1 MTERRI
7 QIAAAVIA
15 VAGLGLVWQII
26 NTLWA
31 HGWSMHVIHLV
42 AISLAAFVAFAAT
55 FIVLMVV
62 LRYRRVLE
70 RKNEELRRL
79 EQLKDDLMHM
89 IVHDLK
95 NHLMGV
101 TGFAEVALSQDD
113 VSDSLREYLHRIG
126 EAGQTML
133 RMITSLLDI
142 TKLEEARMELHL
154 EEFPVAEAFQEAVR
168 EMSLL
173 AALEK
178 AHLTVSVS
186 PEDLTIRADREL
198 VKRVLVNL
206 LNNAFKHTPAPG
218 QFRLSA
224 ALTAF
229 KSDRPDRSDQEGG
242 AGGGSEPT
250 VTLSVSDNGEGIPPE
265 LHSVIFDRFKQVSLR
280 PRGFKLSTGLG
291 LTFCKM
297 AVEAHGGRIW
307 VESEV
312 GRGSTFFLTLPAGQ
326 TTLRNTE
333 LS

>member
-7 QIAAAVIA
+7 QIAAGVLA
-15 VAGLGLVWQII
+15 VAGLVSVWQII

-42 AISLAAFVAFAAT
+42 AVSGAAFVAFAAT
-55 FIVLMVV
+55 FTVLLVV
-62 LRYRRVLE
+62 LRYRRILE
-70 RKNEELRRL
+70 RKNEELRQL
-79 EQLKDDLMHM
+79 EQLKEDLMHM

-95 NHLMGV
+95 NSLMGI
-101 TGFAEVALSQDD
+101 TGFAQLALAQDD
-113 VSDSLREYLHRIG
+113 LPSDLREYLQRIG
-126 EAGQTML
+126 ESGQTML
-133 RMITSLLDI
+133 RMITNLLDI
-142 TKLEEARMELHL
+142 AKLEEARMELHL

-168 EMSLL
+168 EMSIL

-178 AHLTVSVS
+178 GNITVSVS
-186 PEDLTIRADREL
+186 PEDLTVRADRGL
-198 VKRVLVNL
+198 VERVLVNL

-224 ALTAF
+224 APTA
-229 KSDRPDRSDQEGG
+229 G
-242 AGGGSEPT
+242 EPT

-265 LHSVIFDRFKQVSLR
+265 FHSAIFDRFKQAGLR
-280 PRGFKLSTGLG
+280 PLGRKLDTGLG

-297 AVEAHGGRIW
+297 VVEAHGGRIW

-326 TTLRNTE
+326 TTLR
-333 LS
+333 